1 MRRQCPID
9 ENECLF
15 KTSNLTVETEVIYRY
30 IFWTNSSFS
39 NTFKCVLEQNA
50 SSFMDALTR
59 LWKQCSSEIVV
70 YPLSYVFT
78 VILVFLVFL
87 HHILVWLKCNI
98 ILVYVKRS
106 LWQICISVNLQFFGL
121 QRNRN
126 NIYDLDIFFQ
136 FSCKTI
142 FAKCISKTDEACNN
156 TRRRDMHP
164 IRLWYV
170 AKSLTSIY
178 IQISFYITCIPKCIK
193 LAFLII
199 AYVWYTVNIKEK
211 PWFGLPK
218 TYQRSTNLLI
228 IC

>member
-1 MRRQCPID
+1 MILTRVYTNLKNQLLRQCPID

-15 KTSNLTVETEVIYRY
+15 KTSNLTVKAEVIYRY

-87 HHILVWLKCNI
+87 HHILVWLRCNI

-106 LWQICISVNLQFFGL
+106 FGQFAGFW
-121 QRNRN
+121 
-126 NIYDLDIFFQ
+126 
-136 FSCKTI
+136 S
-142 FAKCISKTDEACNN
+142 
-156 TRRRDMHP
+156 
-164 IRLWYV
+164 
-170 AKSLTSIY
+170 
-178 IQISFYITCIPKCIK
+178 
-193 LAFLII
+193 
-199 AYVWYTVNIKEK
+199 
-211 PWFGLPK
+211 
-218 TYQRSTNLLI
+218 STK
-228 IC
+228 